1 VQELELF
8 ELDPCDPSDV
18 NGQCDPFGVD
28 GAGSS
33 VRASNIL
40 VPFDIVQP
48 VEGVVVFGIDGTA
61 AQITHSAMDIVFT
74 VDLGVFGT
82 VTTDTTAR
90 IEGAVGTV
98 VGNEIQWAAG
108 TQDWIANGTIDCD
121 LAVATLCTDNGFA
134 VGENVLEE
142 GCNVT
147 QGEGPPPCAT
157 EITLPDFVFSGGGS
171 SLDNTGEFN
180 ISEPEDDPL
189 LVALEGTLLI
199 PEPGTT
205 LLLGPGLLLVLALD
219 RRRARARR

>member
-1 VQELELF
+1 LELF
-8 ELDPCDPSDV
+8 ELDACVADDE
-18 NGQCDPFGVD
+18 NGQCDPFGVNE
-28 GAGSS
+28 AGSS
-33 VRASNIL
+33 VRASNDL

-48 VEGVVVFGIDGTA
+48 VEGVVVFGIDGAA

-74 VDLGVFGT
+74 VDLGVLGT
-82 VTTDTTAR
+82 VTTDTTTR
-90 IEGAVGTV
+90 IEGAVGSV
-98 VGNEIQWAAG
+98 VGNEIRWAAG

-121 LAVATLCTDNGFA
+121 LVIPSLCTDNGFA
-134 VGENVLEE
+134 AGENILVE
-142 GCNVT
+142 GCNIT
-147 QGEGPPPCAT
+147 LGEGPLPCAT
-157 EITLPDFVFSGGGS
+157 AIALPDFVFSGGGS